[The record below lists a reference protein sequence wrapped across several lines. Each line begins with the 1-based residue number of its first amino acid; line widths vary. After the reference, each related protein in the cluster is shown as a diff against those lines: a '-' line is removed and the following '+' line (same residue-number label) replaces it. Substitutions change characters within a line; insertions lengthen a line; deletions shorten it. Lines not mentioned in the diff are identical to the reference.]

1 MRAHEALILDRLPL
15 VLGVVVGWGGKSQM
29 LRKREKGKSE
39 KVKHRKLLQCGVTE
53 RGGETGGGE
62 KKSQNICFRNI
73 II

>member
-1 MRAHEALILDRLPL
+1 
-15 VLGVVVGWGGKSQM
+15 M